1 MKVQLITF
9 CWDEMAIIPWAV
21 EAWKAFADK
30 VTVYDNGSDDG
41 SVEYLQQHG
50 IEVIQYG
57 GNHLDNDMLMN
68 YKNNAWKVTD
78 ADIMVVCD
86 MDEIITGHDVRGS
99 MERMLRCG
107 GTLCAPVW
115 YNLLWDKHP
124 KGRFIEKCL
133 DWGCYDPNPK
143 TLIFDPHRIKEMN
156 YCPGAHHCSPTGD
169 VRYYQDGDIICLHVN
184 NSLSLEYRI
193 ERFRKLNERRCAND
207 HRKGYAQHYG
217 FSQERISEEW
227 ENMRSRSI
235 RMNELIKDT
244 L

>member
-1 MKVQLITF
+1 
-9 CWDEMAIIPWAV
+9 
-21 EAWKAFADK
+21 
-30 VTVYDNGSDDG
+30 
-41 SVEYLQQHG
+41 
-50 IEVIQYG
+50 
-57 GNHLDNDMLMN
+57 
-68 YKNNAWKVTD
+68 
-78 ADIMVVCD
+78 
-86 MDEIITGHDVRGS
+86 
-99 MERMLRCG
+99 
-107 GTLCAPVW
+107 
-115 YNLLWDKHP
+115 
-124 KGRFIEKCL
+124 
-133 DWGCYDPNPK
+133 
-143 TLIFDPHRIKEMN
+143 MN

>member
-9 CWDEMAIIPWAV
+9 CWNEMSVIPWAV

-41 SVEYLQQHG
+41 SVEYLQKNG

-57 GNHLDNDMLMN
+57 ESHLDNEMLMN
-68 YKNNAWKVTD
+68 YKNSSWKVMD

-99 MERMLRCG
+99 MERMLRSG

-115 YNLLWDKHP
+115 YNLLWDKYP

-133 DWGCYDPNPK
+133 DWGCFDPNPK

-156 YCPGAHHCSPTGD
+156 Y
-169 VRYYQDGDIICLHVN
+169 L
-184 NSLSLEYRI
+184 
-193 ERFRKLNERRCAND
+193 
-207 HRKGYAQHYG
+207 
-217 FSQERISEEW
+217 
-227 ENMRSRSI
+227 
-235 RMNELIKDT
+235 
-244 L
+244 